1 MAKPYS
7 DDLRKRVVAAV
18 EGGLSR
24 RQAASL
30 FDLGI
35 STVVHWVR
43 RFRETGSVA
52 AKPMGG
58 DHRSRL
64 TTQRTWLLERIE
76 REPDLTIEELRDELR
91 DRGVIVGSGTVW
103 RFIAREDITFKKSVR
118 AAEQERP
125 DVAEARLRWMS
136 DRLRFDPAKLVFV
149 DETGASTKMA
159 RLYGRAKRGRR
170 VVGRIPWGHWKTV
183 TFVAG
188 LRLDGFTAPLAI
200 DCAMNGTIFIEYLQQ
215 CLVPTLRPG
224 DIVVIDNLPAH
235 KRHEVR
241 EIIEAVGATLLYLPP
256 YSPDLNPIEQSFA
269 KLKAHLR
276 KAKERTVPA
285 LYNRIGQ
292 VLDCFEPTEFQNYFR
307 KSGYAPIR

>member
-1 MAKPYS
+1 M
-7 DDLRKRVVAAV
+7 
-18 EGGLSR
+18 
-24 RQAASL
+24 
-30 FDLGI
+30 
-35 STVVHWVR
+35 
-43 RFRETGSVA
+43 
-52 AKPMGG
+52 
-58 DHRSRL
+58 
-64 TTQRTWLLERIE
+64 RTSPL
-76 REPDLTIEELRDELR
+76 
-91 DRGVIVGSGTVW
+91 
-103 RFIAREDITFKKSVR
+103 KKSVR

-136 DRLRFDPAKLVFV
+136 NRLRFDPAKLVFV

-188 LRLDGFTAPLAI
+188 LRLDGFTAPFAI

-307 KSGYAPIR
+307 KSGYAPTR